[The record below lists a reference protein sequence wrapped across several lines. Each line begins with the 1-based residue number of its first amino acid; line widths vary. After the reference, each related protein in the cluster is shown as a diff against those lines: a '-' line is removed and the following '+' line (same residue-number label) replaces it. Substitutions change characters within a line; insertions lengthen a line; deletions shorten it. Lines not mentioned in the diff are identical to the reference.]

1 MPTSHG
7 VDIETATSRSNMTRA
22 SLKTTCC
29 ISSSQSWN
37 HKAGFR
43 NPVPSDNE
51 GYLHQEPYEVKVS
64 STVWNWSWG
73 RRLPFRP

>member
-7 VDIETATSRSNMTRA
+7 VDIETATTKSVYDESELMTTWLYIA
-22 SLKTTCC
+22 PKVEVIKQGVVALFPMTK
-29 ISSSQSWN
+29 
-37 HKAGFR
+37 
-43 NPVPSDNE
+43 
-51 GYLHQEPYEVKVS
+51 GYPHQEPYEVKVS